1 MEFRFDKVTMNQNGL
16 LDLDRTGR
24 FAFRSNSQSSDK
36 GDQSPNRFIAI
47 EIGWSEVR
55 KMNKSQVNEIK
66 V

>member
-1 MEFRFDKVTMNQNGL
+1 MNQNGL

-24 FAFRSNSQSSDK
+24 FEFRLNSQSSDK
-36 GDQSPNRFIAI
+36 GVQSQNRFIAI

-55 KMNKSQVNEIK
+55 NIIKSQGNEIK